1 LLQTPQQTGSDK
13 GRIVLDGPLL
23 GLVTRRMELL
33 SDPTRVRLIL
43 ALENGEASVQRLAD
57 ELGVSHKSASQGLNV
72 LYREGIVARR
82 RQGVLMVY
90 ALSDYS
96 MCHLIS
102 KATEG
107 TAARIEELNELITS

>member
-1 LLQTPQQTGSDK
+1 MFQSTRETGRDT
-13 GRIVLDGPLL
+13 GRAVLDGPLL

-43 ALENGEASVQRLAD
+43 ALEGGEASVQQLAE
-57 ELGVSHKSASQGLNV
+57 ELDLSHKGASQGLNV
-72 LYREGIVARR
+72 LYREGIVTRR

-90 ALSDYS
+90 SLADYS

-102 KATEG
+102 KATDG
-107 TAARIEELNELITS
+107 TSARIEELSELIVS